1 MRLQR
6 RRRSDQAERPSGPD
20 TVRDENEAA
29 AASEGQEQ
37 AEPVSPYVEEPPG
50 TKPERPSWGLEEG
63 APIAEGRTVLRAL
76 GGGSR
81 FEVFLVWDDR
91 LFAIMVAKLLRP
103 DQANDERALRELR
116 REAETL
122 DRLSHPVLVRGYDA
136 VLDGQHPHILLEHLE
151 GPTLRSLIKRHG
163 PLPLQ
168 QLLPLALHVAA
179 AIHYMAAEEM
189 VHLDVKPDN
198 IVMGVPPRLIDLS
211 IARSFKRAARLTG
224 SLGTDPY
231 MAPEQCGTEEWRG
244 RIGPASDVWGLG
256 ATLFHSVSG
265 KVPFSRPRSARR
277 DPDPTVRWPQL
288 VAEPRPLPGRVP
300 EPLAE
305 LIHATL
311 AKDPDQRPT
320 AAELAMG
327 LEPLV
332 AGLPRRLTFGRRGA
346 RSRVF

>member
-1 MRLQR
+1 M
-6 RRRSDQAERPSGPD
+6 
-20 TVRDENEAA
+20 EAQQPE
-29 AASEGQEQ
+29 S
-37 AEPVSPYVEEPPG
+37 SPYVEEPPG
-50 TKPERPSWGLEEG
+50 GKPERASWELEEG
-63 APIAEGRTVLRAL
+63 DPIAEGRTLLRTL

-81 FEVFLVWDDR
+81 FEVFLVWDNR
-91 LFAIMVAKLLRP
+91 LFAIMVAKVLRP
-103 DQANDERALRELR
+103 DQATDERALRELR

-136 VLDGQHPHILLEHLE
+136 VLDGQYPHILLEHLE

-168 QLLPLALHVAA
+168 QLLPVALHVAA
-179 AIHYMAAEEM
+179 AIHYMATEKM
-189 VHLDVKPDN
+189 LHLDVKPDN

-231 MAPEQCGTEEWRG
+231 MPPEQCGTEEWRG

-256 ATLFHSVSG
+256 ATLFHALSG
-265 KVPFSRPRSARR
+265 KLPVPRPKRARR

-288 VAEPRPLPGRVP
+288 VEEPRPLPSRVP

-305 LIHATL
+305 LILATL

-320 AAELAMG
+320 AAELALG

-332 AGLPRRLTFGRRGA
+332 ADLPRKLTFGRRGA